1 MPIASLSRFTVPL
14 SGTQA
19 AGTQGLLMPK
29 LKYRFRVTL
38 ESFGVP
44 GQPVTELT
52 KQVMNVT
59 RPDVTFEEIKIPVYN
74 STIKLLGKHSFG
86 DAKLTIR
93 DDASGIVSRKVGE
106 QLQKQFDFFEQAGAA
121 SGIDYKFRMRV
132 EMLDGGNG
140 QYEPV
145 TLESFEFLGCYI
157 KQATY
162 QGGDYADATNPMDI
176 ALSITYDNA
185 IQLDQPGGTA
195 SGIGLNV
202 GRVVRPAG
210 AQGLATGG

>member
-1 MPIASLSRFTVPL
+1 MPIASLSRFTVPI
-14 SGTQA
+14 SGSQA
-19 AGTQGLLMPK
+19 STTQGLLMPK

-38 ESFGVP
+38 DQFGVP
-44 GQPVTELT
+44 GQPTTELT
-52 KQVMNVT
+52 KQVMNVS
-59 RPDVTFEEIKIPVYN
+59 RPDVTFEEIKLPVYN
-74 STIKLLGKHSFG
+74 STVKLLGKHNFA

-93 DDASGIVSRKVGE
+93 DDASGVVSRKVGE
-106 QLQKQFDFFEQAGAA
+106 QLQKQFDFFEQSGAA

-140 QYEPV
+140 AFEPV
-145 TLESFEFLGCYI
+145 TLESFEFLGCFI

-176 ALSITYDNA
+176 ALTITYDNA
-185 IQLDQPGGTA
+185 IQLDAPGGAA
-195 SGIGLNV
+195 SGIGIDV

-210 AQGLATGG
+210 AQGLTTG

>member
-14 SGTQA
+14 SGSQA
-19 AGTQGLLMPK
+19 ASTQGLLMPK

-38 ESFGVP
+38 DSFGVAGTP
-44 GQPVTELT
+44 STELT
-52 KQVMNVT
+52 KQVMNVS
-59 RPDVTFEEIKIPVYN
+59 RPEVSFEEIKLPVYN
-74 STIKLLGKHSFG
+74 STVKLLGKHNFA

-93 DDASGIVSRKVGE
+93 DDASGVVSRKVGE
-106 QLQKQFDFFEQAGAA
+106 QLQKQFDFFEQSGAA

-140 QYEPV
+140 AFEPV
-145 TLESFEFLGCYI
+145 TLESFEFLGCFI

-162 QGGDYADATNPMDI
+162 QGGDYNDATNPMDI
-176 ALSITYDNA
+176 ALTITYDNA
-185 IQLDQPGGTA
+185 IQLDAPGGAA
-195 SGIGLNV
+195 SDIGLDV

-210 AQGLATGG
+210 AQGLATG

>member
-1 MPIASLSRFTVPL
+1 MPIASLSRFTVPI
-14 SGTQA
+14 SGSQA
-19 AGTQGLLMPK
+19 ASTQGLLMPE

-38 ESFGVP
+38 DSFGVAGTP
-44 GQPVTELT
+44 STELT
-52 KQVMNVT
+52 KQVMNVS
-59 RPDVTFEEIKIPVYN
+59 RPDVTFEEIKLPVYN
-74 STIKLLGKHSFG
+74 STVKLLGKHNFA

-106 QLQKQFDFFEQAGAA
+106 QLQKQFDFFEQSGAA

-140 QYEPV
+140 AFEPV
-145 TLESFEFLGCYI
+145 TLESFEFLGCFI

-176 ALSITYDNA
+176 ALTITYDNA
-185 IQLDQPGGTA
+185 IQLDAPGGSA
-195 SGIGLNV
+195 SGIGVDV

-210 AQGLATGG
+210 AQGLSTG